1 MSGFVAWWAAHVA
14 LPKEISVFIVS
25 MIPLIEERGG
35 LILARM
41 LNMPLGSA
49 VFWCV
54 LGNIV
59 PIPFILFGIEKLL
72 HWLSSHHLS
81 KIAGWLENKAKKNKP
96 KIDRYGFFG
105 LMLFVGIPLPGTG
118 AWTGSLVASLFPSR
132 NSTCGCDHVSFFLW
146 IAGIAD
152 RIKIMNQSPR
162 FVIK

>member
-118 AWTGSLVASLFPSR
+118 AWTGSLVASLFDMDLKKAS
-132 NSTCGCDHVSFFLW
+132 VSILL
-146 IAGIAD
+146 GIALAAL
-152 RIKIMNQSPR
+152 IMSL
-162 FVIK
+162 FSYGLLGSLIG